1 MDWIHTNIAFSAV
14 PRSNNETVFSP
25 IPFRDPMMPHRAKR
39 MFNIW
44 EVVRKSTAGI
54 WTGLRRTSANI
65 ISPSSHPKL
74 LTIQSRTM
82 HLRQTEMDEM
92 LKETIATEK
101 IARLWSLRG
110 SMFRWIKP
118 GSQVVIFDLMRLSA
132 HAFEREGPSF
142 QLLHIPE
149 TVKTPIS
156 TVIEYQWTVKGV
168 TEGRESRDSSFS
180 GCSYVQWILD
190 LPLVNSKQRWWKPPR
205 VSTDT
210 FSGGKPY
217 EVIRCHAPILR
228 GRDNF
233 AT

>member
-1 MDWIHTNIAFSAV
+1 MQAAHCKAKQSDSNGDACYSAYPNVAGLAKPPPLSDVNFHTKQHYGMDWIHTNIAFSAV

-39 MFNIW
+39 MFDIW
-44 EVVRKSTAGI
+44 EIVRKSTAGI

-82 HLRQTEMDEM
+82 HLRLTEMDEM

-118 GSQVVIFDLMRLSA
+118 GSQVVIFDLIRLSA

-156 TVIEYQWTVKGV
+156 TVIEYQWTV
-168 TEGRESRDSSFS
+168 
-180 GCSYVQWILD
+180 
-190 LPLVNSKQRWWKPPR
+190 
-205 VSTDT
+205 
-210 FSGGKPY
+210 
-217 EVIRCHAPILR
+217 
-228 GRDNF
+228 
-233 AT
+233 